1 MSKLLR
7 QMKEDRAMRDTA
19 QTLFKADLE
28 HLKTEMRNKGI
39 KDRIVGRVGETT
51 ADMLEE
57 AADLASENK
66 GVLGALG
73 VALALWF
80 GRIPILVA
88 LGLAEANQELD
99 NDGQAEALPDT
110 NKFDGADHD
119 D

>member
-7 QMKEDRAMRDTA
+7 QMNEDRAMRDTA

-28 HLKTEMRNKGI
+28 HLKSEMRSRGI
-39 KDRIVGRVGETT
+39 GDRIADRVGETT

-57 AADLASENK
+57 AADVASANK
-66 GVLGALG
+66 GILGALG

-99 NDGQAEALPDT
+99 NDGHAEPLSETDQ
-110 NKFDGADHD
+110 FDGADD
-119 D
+119 DD